1 MAREKPSRTG
11 GNDPAP
17 TSPAREAPPV
27 EKPSPAPAV
36 SERSSPPAGLKELP
50 TREEMEKVLADG
62 WEKQVAEREGRW
74 INRRD
79 FNISGG
85 GVVPQGVIRST
96 EEAYNL
102 EVRRLG

>member
-1 MAREKPSRTG
+1 
-11 GNDPAP
+11 
-17 TSPAREAPPV
+17 
-27 EKPSPAPAV
+27 
-36 SERSSPPAGLKELP
+36 
-50 TREEMEKVLADG
+50 MEKVLADG